1 MPMPGNVKSL
11 MGLVPSTI
19 TKQTQKTSKNNVRVV
34 ASSPIG
40 SMYGIYAN
48 MWGILMV
55 NVTIYGIHGS
65 YGSWH
70 RSFWIQTGH
79 YHRGWEIQI
88 APTGS
93 GWAQV
98 SSGVPANLQL
108 PQKVPK
114 RNWHAKT
121 PWNFG
126 LMKGKPQKKTDGLT
140 FMLNVL
146 LTRVVYTNIP
156 GQTQ

>member
-1 MPMPGNVKSL
+1 
-11 MGLVPSTI
+11 
-19 TKQTQKTSKNNVRVV
+19 
-34 ASSPIG
+34 
-40 SMYGIYAN
+40 
-48 MWGILMV
+48 
-55 NVTIYGIHGS
+55 
-65 YGSWH
+65 
-70 RSFWIQTGH
+70 
-79 YHRGWEIQI
+79 
-88 APTGS
+88 
-93 GWAQV
+93 V

-126 LMKGKPQKKTDGLT
+126 LMKGKPQKKNDGLT

-146 LTRVVYTNIP
+146 LTRVVYTNIS